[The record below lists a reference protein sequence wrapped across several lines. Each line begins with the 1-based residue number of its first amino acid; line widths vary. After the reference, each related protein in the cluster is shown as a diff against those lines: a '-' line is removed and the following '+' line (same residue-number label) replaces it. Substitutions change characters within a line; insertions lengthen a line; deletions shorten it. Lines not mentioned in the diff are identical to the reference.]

1 MSFALEEQLATNLYY
16 DRTFDCEAAK
26 ILPGEYYYTQKPM
39 LIVTVLGSCVAV
51 CLWDP
56 IAKIGGMNHFLLPFG
71 QGSGADRPLR
81 YGIFAI
87 ESLVNAL
94 MKAGAQRSRL
104 EAKVFGGA
112 RITANRRDIGRINA
126 AFAKEFLATEG
137 IALVGESLGGC
148 NARRVVFRP
157 TTGQA
162 RLLIVPSTAV
172 AVDPPLSAAKSAGQ
186 TEIELF

>member
-1 MSFALEEQLATNLYY
+1 MMQGRVDLTVTVEQGEFRVS
-16 DRTFDCEAAK
+16 DRS
-26 ILPGEYYYTQKPM
+26 GEV
-39 LIVTVLGSCVAV
+39 LSTVLGSCVAV
-51 CLWDP
+51 CLYDP
-56 IAKIGGMNHFLLPFG
+56 KLMLGGMNHFLLPFG

-112 RITANRRDIGRINA
+112 RITANRLDIGRINA

-137 IALVGESLGGC
+137 IALVGESLGGS